1 MKIYKFMFYITYPA
15 LVYSIYLLLDL
26 TNEYGTP
33 LVETFFIAGGVI
45 GIPLLLWLIDIV
57 STENENDKDKVG
69 VTNDKTITSDA
80 NLEKSEA

>member
-26 TNEYGTP
+26 TNNEYGTP

-45 GIPLLLWLIDIV
+45 GVPLLLWLVDVV
-57 STENENDKDKVG
+57 STENDKVG
-69 VTNDKTITSDA
+69 VSNDKTITSDA

>member
-1 MKIYKFMFYITYPA
+1 MKIYKFVFYITYPA

-45 GIPLLLWLIDIV
+45 GIPLLLWLIDVV
-57 STENENDKDKVG
+57 STENDKVG
-69 VTNDKTITSDA
+69 VSNDKTITSDA

>member
-33 LVETFFIAGGVI
+33 LVETLFIAGGFLV
-45 GIPLLLWLIDIV
+45 IPLLLLLLGYL
-57 STENENDKDKVG
+57 SENDHGGTD
-69 VTNDKTITSDA
+69 NEAA
-80 NLEKSEA
+80 NQTTTDVEKSEV

>member
-33 LVETFFIAGGVI
+33 LVETLFIAGGSLA
-45 GIPLLLWLIDIV
+45 IPLLLILLNYLSENDKGG
-57 STENENDKDKVG
+57 TENEAAN
-69 VTNDKTITSDA
+69 KTTTYV
-80 NLEKSEA
+80 EKSEV

>member
-1 MKIYKFMFYITYPA
+1 YITYPA

-45 GIPLLLWLIDIV
+45 GIPLLLWLIDVV
-57 STENENDKDKVG
+57 STENDKVG
-69 VTNDKTITSDA
+69 VSNDKTITSDA

>member
-33 LVETFFIAGGVI
+33 LVETLFIAGGFLV
-45 GIPLLLWLIDIV
+45 IPLLLLLLGYL
-57 STENENDKDKVG
+57 SENDHGGTD
-69 VTNDKTITSDA
+69 NEANQAESCSTS
-80 NLEKSEA
+80 EV

>member
-1 MKIYKFMFYITYPA
+1 MFYITYPA

-45 GIPLLLWLIDIV
+45 GIPLLLWLIDVV
-57 STENENDKDKVG
+57 STENDKVG
-69 VTNDKTITSDA
+69 VNNDKTIASDA

>member
-33 LVETFFIAGGVI
+33 LVETLLIAGGMI
-45 GIPLLLWLIDIV
+45 GIPLLLWLVDIV
-57 STENENDKDKVG
+57 STENDKVG
-69 VTNDKTITSDA
+69 VSNEKTITTDA

>member
-15 LVYSIYLLLDL
+15 LVYSIYLLLEL

-33 LVETFFIAGGVI
+33 IVETLFIAGGVI
-45 GIPLLLWLIDIV
+45 GVPLLLWLVDVV
-57 STENENDKDKVG
+57 STENDKVG
-69 VTNDKTITSDA
+69 VSNDKTITSDA

>member
-45 GIPLLLWLIDIV
+45 GIPLLLWLIDVV
-57 STENENDKDKVG
+57 STNRG
-69 VTNDKTITSDA
+69 CTHT
-80 NLEKSEA
+80 

>member
-45 GIPLLLWLIDIV
+45 GIPFLLWLIDVV
-57 STENENDKDKVG
+57 STENENDKVG
-69 VTNDKTITSDA
+69 VNNDKTITSDA

>member
-33 LVETFFIAGGVI
+33 LVETLFIAGGVI
-45 GIPLLLWLIDIV
+45 GIPLLLWLLDVV
-57 STENENDKDKVG
+57 STENDKVG
-69 VTNDKTITSDA
+69 VSNDKTITSDA

>member
-33 LVETFFIAGGVI
+33 LVETLFIAGGVI
-45 GIPLLLWLIDIV
+45 GIPLLLWLLDVV
-57 STENENDKDKVG
+57 STENERY
-69 VTNDKTITSDA
+69 
-80 NLEKSEA
+80 

>member
-45 GIPLLLWLIDIV
+45 GIPLLLWLIDVV
-57 STENENDKDKVG
+57 STENDKVG
-69 VTNDKTITSDA
+69 VSNDKTITSDA

>member
-45 GIPLLLWLIDIV
+45 GIPLLLWLIDVV
-57 STENENDKDKVG
+57 STENENDKVG
-69 VTNDKTITSDA
+69 VSNDKTITSDA

>member
-15 LVYSIYLLLDL
+15 LVYSIYLILDF

-33 LVETFFIAGGVI
+33 LVETLFIAGGVI
-45 GIPLLLWLIDIV
+45 GIPLLLWLVDVI
-57 STENENDKDKVG
+57 STENDNVG
-69 VTNDKTITSDA
+69 GSNAKTITTDA

>member
-45 GIPLLLWLIDIV
+45 GIPLLLWLIDVV
-57 STENENDKDKVG
+57 STENDKVG
-69 VTNDKTITSDA
+69 VNNDKTIASDA